1 MADFD
6 ALSLLEALA
15 DPLLAADAEG
25 RIVYANPAA
34 ERLLGF
40 GRGELIGRPLDAIL
54 PQRRGPARRKDG
66 PAVEVDPSWHVAGPW
81 QVTTLRPGELPVTT
95 RAELAH
101 EINNPLVYVT
111 LGLELIDRELTRLRG
126 RAPSDEEWDRLKGYA
141 REALEGAERVRGV
154 VRGLLKL
161 SRDGEGPPAPV
172 ETGKVRRRLMLVDD
186 DPHLGVTLS
195 TGLRDESDVVAVRSG
210 REAVKLLLMDDRFDL
225 VLCDLMIPDLP
236 GMEVFEEVVRARPHL
251 RGRFVFTT
259 GGAATERAQKFL
271 EQVRRL
277 DKPFRLEQ
285 IEMLLR
291 SSRA

>member
-6 ALSLLEALA
+6 ALCVLEALA

-40 GRGELIGRPLDAIL
+40 GGGELIGRPLDAIL
-54 PQRRGPARRKDG
+54 PQRKGPARGKDG
-66 PAVEVDPSWHVAGPW
+66 LLIEVDLSWHAAGSW
-81 QVTTLRPGELPVTT
+81 QVATLRPAELPETT
-95 RAELAH
+95 RAEVAH

-111 LGLELIDRELTRLRG
+111 LGLELISREMTRLRG
-126 RAPSDEEWDRLKGYA
+126 RVPSDEEWDRLNGYA
-141 REALEGAERVRGV
+141 REALEGAERVRSV
-154 VRGLLKL
+154 VRGLLNL
-161 SRDGEGPPAPV
+161 SRSSPGPPAV
-172 ETGKVRRRLMLVDD
+172 ETGKRRRRLLLVDD
-186 DPHLGVTLS
+186 DPNLGVTLS
-195 TGLRDESDVVAVRSG
+195 TGLRDETDVVAARSG
-210 REAVKLLLMDDRFDL
+210 REAVKLLLQDDRFDL
-225 VLCDLMIPDLP
+225 VLCDLMMPDLS
-236 GMEVFEEVVRARPHL
+236 GMDVFEEVGRVRPHL

-285 IEMLLR
+285 VEMLLR
-291 SSRA
+291 SSAI